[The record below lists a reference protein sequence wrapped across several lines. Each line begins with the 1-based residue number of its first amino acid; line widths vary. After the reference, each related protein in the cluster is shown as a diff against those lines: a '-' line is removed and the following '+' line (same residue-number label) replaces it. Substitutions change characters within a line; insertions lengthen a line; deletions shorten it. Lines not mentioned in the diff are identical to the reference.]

1 MRRLTPAEPKS
12 TVITE
17 LRPLSCASVTLP
29 RPYCS
34 WRIMS
39 PTAKSAIFRPLSL
52 VSFELGTAEPV
63 EPDFGVVRRVVTLPP
78 RVPPYEPDEEPERE
92 RDP

>member
-29 RPYCS
+29 RPYWS
-34 WRIMS
+34 WLIMS

-63 EPDFGVVRRVVTLPP
+63 ESDFGALRRVVTLPP